1 MNKYINILKDSALF
15 SGIEPDEIN
24 LILESLNSRTCDYSK
39 NQYIVNTGD
48 PIQYFG
54 IVLEG
59 EATILKENPLG
70 EGFIMTVA
78 KAGDIFGEMFIF
90 SSYSTWPVTV
100 KVQNTCTVLLIKNSS
115 LISNDNTF
123 TSWYITIIKNLLKI
137 ISDRAFF
144 LNKKVE
150 YLSIKSIRGK
160 LCTYLWDQYKKTGDI
175 NITVPLNRNELAS
188 FLNVSRPSMSREL
201 CQLRDE
207 GIIDFHLS
215 TFKIKDLEALKEY
228 LLQ

>member
-1 MNKYINILKDSALF
+1 MQENINYKI
-15 SGIEPDEIN
+15 
-24 LILESLNSRTCDYSK
+24 CDYSK
-39 NQYIVNTGD
+39 NQYIVTAGD
-48 PIQYFG
+48 LIQYFG

-59 EATILKENPLG
+59 EATILKENPQG

-78 KAGDIFGEMFIF
+78 KVGDLFGEMFIF
-90 SSYSTWPVTV
+90 SSHSTWPVTV
-100 KVQNTCTVLLIKNSS
+100 KVHNFCKVLLIKNSS
-115 LISNDNTF
+115 LINNSNSYN
-123 TSWYITIIKNLLKI
+123 SWYITLIQNLLKI

-150 YLSIKSIRGK
+150 YLSIKSIRSK
-160 LCTYLWDQYKKTGDI
+160 ICTYLWDHYKKTGNT
-175 NITVPLNRNELAS
+175 NISLPLNRNELAS

-215 TFKIKDLEALKEY
+215 TFKIKNLEALKELA
-228 LLQ
+228 LL